1 MLEEFLLK
9 SIVCICCYVFST
21 IYSLFSLSFFFS
33 SRRRHTRCALV
44 TGVQT
49 CALPISITL
58 GGLSLLTL
66 LIGRIDR
73 HHGRLLMLEDRL
85 AEIAGQRGAEL
96 GDIAIAGW
104 HAVEH
109 VARRSR
115 IGLRQLLLRGH
126 PVEQARF
133 QRHPRYRDQTDRTDC
148 GNGDD
153 HAPPEPARTR
163 RPPPDRQR
171 FPTRTGRSGSGRGP
185 AHINIAHDGLRR
197 LLVSPVRLIRTTS

>member
-1 MLEEFLLK
+1 MRI
-9 SIVCICCYVFST
+9 SDWSSDVCYAD
-21 IYSLFSLSFFFS
+21 LHQ
-33 SRRRHTRCALV
+33 HTRLARSLQLGKL
-44 TGVQT
+44 T
-49 CALPISITL
+49 ITL
-58 GGLSLLTL
+58 GALSLLTL

-115 IGLRQLLLRGH
+115 IGLRQLFLRGH

-148 GNGDD
+148 GN
-153 HAPPEPARTR
+153 
-163 RPPPDRQR
+163 
-171 FPTRTGRSGSGRGP
+171 RSEE
-185 AHINIAHDGLRR
+185 H
-197 LLVSPVRLIRTTS
+197 TSELHS

>member
-1 MLEEFLLK
+1 MRI
-9 SIVCICCYVFST
+9 SDWSSDVCSSDLIAT
-21 IYSLFSLSFFFS
+21 ATSLSALHQ
-33 SRRRHTRCALV
+33 HTRLARSLQLGKL
-44 TGVQT
+44 T
-49 CALPISITL
+49 ITL

-126 PVEQARF
+126 PVEQ
-133 QRHPRYRDQTDRTDC
+133 
-148 GNGDD
+148 
-153 HAPPEPARTR
+153 EI
-163 RPPPDRQR
+163 
-171 FPTRTGRSGSGRGP
+171 GRASCRERVCQ
-185 AHINIAHDGLRR
+185 D
-197 LLVSPVRLIRTTS
+197 V

>member
-1 MLEEFLLK
+1 
-9 SIVCICCYVFST
+9 
-21 IYSLFSLSFFFS
+21 
-33 SRRRHTRCALV
+33 
-44 TGVQT
+44 
-49 CALPISITL
+49 
-58 GGLSLLTL
+58 
-66 LIGRIDR
+66 
-73 HHGRLLMLEDRL
+73 MLEDRL

-133 QRHPRYRDQTDRTDC
+133 QRHPRYSDQTDRTDC

-153 HAPPEPARTR
+153 HAALEPDRTR
-163 RPPPDRQR
+163 RPAPDRQR
-171 FPTRTGRSGSGRGP
+171 FRVELERSGSGRGP
-185 AHINIAHDGLRR
+185 TYNNLAHDALRP
-197 LLVSPVRLIRTTS
+197 LLTSPARQI